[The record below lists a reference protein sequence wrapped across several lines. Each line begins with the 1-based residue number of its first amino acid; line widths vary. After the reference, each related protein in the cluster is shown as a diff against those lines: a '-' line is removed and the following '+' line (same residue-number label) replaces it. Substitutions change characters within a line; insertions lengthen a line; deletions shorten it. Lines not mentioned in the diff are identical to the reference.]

1 MKNSEK
7 FLKKLKLVIVSHII
21 TALLIIG
28 FLTKIVLID
37 LLPYIEKKYVIY
49 SYIILVIFILI
60 ILYEIITTRY
70 NYSMTEKRMICEEL
84 DNKLDKEFP
93 RYGLYI
99 TENYIVHTSKPYDI
113 YSVVAIPIEK
123 VDGIFLG
130 ITYISRDEFT
140 NSRAHRIYVLIITS
154 GTKYYQVISTD
165 PLYKEKIARIDEMGN
180 YLLERCFNAERL
192 SYPRIHRTKNH

>member
-28 FLTKIVLID
+28 YLTKVALID
-37 LLPYIEKKYVIY
+37 LLPYLEKKYVIPF
-49 SYIILVIFILI
+49 YIVLVIFILI

-70 NYSMTEKRMICEEL
+70 NYSEEEKRIICDEL

-99 TENYIVHTSKPYDI
+99 TENYIVHTSKTYDI
-113 YSVVAIPIEK
+113 YNVVAVPIEE
-123 VDGIFLG
+123 VDGI
-130 ITYISRDEFT
+130 YIGKFIIRSGKP
-140 NSRAHRIYVLIITS
+140 SKYSLILTS
-154 GTKYYQVISTD
+154 GTKMYHVINSD
-165 PLYKEKIARIDEMGN
+165 PLYKEKIARIDKMGN
-180 YLLERCFNAERL
+180 YLLERCYNAVEL
-192 SYPRIHRTKNH
+192 SYPTVHRREKR